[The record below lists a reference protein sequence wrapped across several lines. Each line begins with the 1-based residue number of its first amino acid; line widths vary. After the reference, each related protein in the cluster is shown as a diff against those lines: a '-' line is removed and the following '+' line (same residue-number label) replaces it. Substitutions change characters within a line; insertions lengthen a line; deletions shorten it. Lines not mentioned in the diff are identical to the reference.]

1 MSVLGTVYTGAAA
14 RAAASGDQSY
24 VWTTVLI
31 LGVILACVIGASFYA
46 VAPVL
51 DASLVGP

>member
-14 RAAASGDQSY
+14 RAAASRDQSY